1 MPFFRHQ
8 SATLSVFRTPQMV
21 VHAQFMN
28 RLVAAPPRA
37 PRMAEAMAMMIFI
50 KMLQVVLSVS
60 FMVALS
66 F

>member
-1 MPFFRHQ
+1 M
-8 SATLSVFRTPQMV
+8 S
-21 VHAQFMN
+21 
-28 RLVAAPPRA
+28 RLVAAPPSA